1 MDEYKKGGGSEEV
14 LVCIGSSGILG
25 YLDRP
30 IIHPGIQGT
39 LTEHLLLAKGPFKVV
54 GKWRDLEV
62 RVRL

>member
-1 MDEYKKGGGSEEV
+1 M

-30 IIHPGIQGT
+30 IIHPGTQGT
-39 LTEHLLLAKGPFKVV
+39 LTEDLLLAKGPFKAV
-54 GKWRDLEV
+54 GKWQDLEV